1 MVGRKAHRL
10 WRLLKNPTTCVTIS
24 SYQQE
29 PMLRASYAPMLT
41 DQDQLI
47 FETLVPPV
55 VSLSLRDEILSA
67 KYHKM

>member
-1 MVGRKAHRL
+1 
-10 WRLLKNPTTCVTIS
+10 
-24 SYQQE
+24 
-29 PMLRASYAPMLT
+29 MLRASYAPMLT